1 MISYFLEDFPFENF
15 DPNKERKKDRK
26 KEKFAFTPQHSI
38 SAKAIGTIIPRLSI
52 KYRLYQRRAVI
63 IKRDH
68 KAFNRSNAHI
78 LCTLSLHQSNR
89 VIIDDLIARLETFD
103 HGLIFL
109 FFFFFFFSSFFLY
122 PIPGARFTA
131 KKRRD
136 GVVFRSTKGS
146 IARSKS
152 IRGDRDR

>member
-68 KAFNRSNAHI
+68 KAFN
-78 LCTLSLHQSNR
+78 
-89 VIIDDLIARLETFD
+89 
-103 HGLIFL
+103 
-109 FFFFFFFSSFFLY
+109 
-122 PIPGARFTA
+122 
-131 KKRRD
+131 
-136 GVVFRSTKGS
+136 
-146 IARSKS
+146 
-152 IRGDRDR
+152 